1 MRESMMKRI
10 LWDGWLPMADLNQ
23 QTLVYG
29 IKKSQVSSAIQ
40 KYIELA
46 VLVKSS
52 DEKVAFIQDIKE

>member
-1 MRESMMKRI
+1 MMKRI